1 MFKKLLS
8 MVITLLLTGTFT
20 SVPASAR
27 LQAEREPAQAEKV
40 KAKVT
45 RIGTGKRATVNVT
58 LRDNAKLKGYIGEI
72 AQEHFT
78 LVDPKHGTVTPVPYE
93 QVQQIKNTNHQ
104 WLFALGAAAAT
115 VGGILLLVTLSLR
128 GS

>member
-8 MVITLLLTGTFT
+8 LVITVLLTGTIT
-20 SVPASAR
+20 LVPASAR
-27 LQAEREPAQAEKV
+27 LQTETAPAQAEKV

-58 LRDNAKLKGYIGEI
+58 LRDNTKLKGYIGQI

-115 VGGILLLVTLSLR
+115 IGGLLLLVSLSLR

>member
-8 MVITLLLTGTFT
+8 VALTGLFLSMITA
-20 SVPASAR
+20 VPASAQS
-27 LQAEREPAQAEKV
+27 QAASETQKV

-45 RIGTGKRATVNVT
+45 RIGTGKRATVNVK
-58 LRDNAKLKGYIGEI
+58 LRDNTKLKGYIGEI

-78 LVDPKHGTVTPVPYE
+78 VVDPKHGTVTPVQYE

-104 WLFALGAAAAT
+104 WLFALGAGAASI
-115 VGGILLLVTLSLR
+115 VGVLLVVTLSMR

>member
-1 MFKKLLS
+1 MFKKLVSL
-8 MVITLLLTGTFT
+8 VITVLLTGTIT
-20 SVPASAR
+20 SVSASAR

-45 RIGTGKRATVNVT
+45 KIGTGKRATVSVT
-58 LRDNAKLKGYIGEI
+58 LRDNTKLKGYIGQI

-115 VGGILLLVTLSLR
+115 VGGLLLLVTLSLR